1 MGSDGRLDWG
11 LGRGVGVD
19 DGDGGLLTEGG
30 KTWDSGRSQAQGTDA
45 ETQAP
50 DGDEWTSPLSLS
62 RLRAGC
68 QPPTLSTCL
77 LLGPPPTTN
86 WKLETGILYLHL
98 PTFAHLHPHPHPHHT
113 HVHPQPATA
122 PSRPCLLAPAA
133 AAPAACPLPLPMRL
147 GKLRLCSAGTGRRDW
162 TVAWLRRA
170 SVLQGSCAK
179 L

>member
-68 QPPTLSTCL
+68 HSPPTLSTCL

-98 PTFAHLHPHPHPHHT
+98 PTLPTCTHT
-113 HVHPQPATA
+113 HTTHMFTRNPRLHLLGPACSLLL
-122 PSRPCLLAPAA
+122 PLLLLLALSRYRCAWGNCDSAA
-133 AAPAACPLPLPMRL
+133 LERE
-147 GKLRLCSAGTGRRDW
+147 GGIGRWR
-162 TVAWLRRA
+162 
-170 SVLQGSCAK
+170 G
-179 L
+179 